1 MHAMDHKACSG
12 FFRKTCRFKL
22 GICLIAGIALPA
34 WSDDGTDLKN
44 WFNDPFFQ
52 VSSAIAACPLP
63 MGPYMREA
71 EIKQEE
77 HGRVERGTSCW
88 MAGRCAKPNAY
99 MYDAD
104 IGKAVQQ
111 KFAQSGA
118 FADTSLWVTVKR
130 KFVWVEGCVADAK
143 QEQALQNLVQSVPE
157 VEHVLVNVMRG
168 SLGKP
173 PYEVRP

>member
-1 MHAMDHKACSG
+1 MDKMARLGASV
-12 FFRKTCRFKL
+12 KTAHLQFVL
-22 GICLIAGIALPA
+22 CLIAGVALPA
-34 WSDDGTDLKN
+34 WSGEGDELKN

-52 VSSAIAACPLP
+52 VSSAIAACPVPL
-63 MGPYMREA
+63 GPYMREA

-104 IGKAVQQ
+104 IGKAVRD
-111 KFAQSGA
+111 KFAQSSA
-118 FADTSLWVTVKR
+118 FSGTSLWVTVKR
-130 KFVWVEGCVADAK
+130 KFVWVEGCIADAK

-157 VEHVLVNVMRG
+157 VEHVLVNVMQG
-168 SLGKP
+168 SSKKP

>member
-1 MHAMDHKACSG
+1 MLKKSVLLSM
-12 FFRKTCRFKL
+12 L
-22 GICLIAGIALPA
+22 LWPVWALCADKP
-34 WSDDGTDLKN
+34 DLQN

-52 VSSAIAACPLP
+52 VRSAIAACPLP
-63 MGPYMREA
+63 LGPYLHEA
-71 EIKQEE
+71 DIRLEE

-111 KFAQSGA
+111 QFAQSTG

-130 KFVWVEGCVADAK
+130 KFVWVEGCVAGAE
-143 QEQALQNLVQSVPE
+143 QEAALQKLLQSVPD
-157 VEHVLVNVMRG
+157 VEHILVNVMQGTG
-168 SLGKP
+168 SKP

>member
-1 MHAMDHKACSG
+1 MSIKNAVIAAALACP
-12 FFRKTCRFKL
+12 
-22 GICLIAGIALPA
+22 ALA
-34 WSDDGTDLKN
+34 WSGDGPELKN

-52 VSSAIAACPLP
+52 VSSAIASCPIPL
-63 MGPYMREA
+63 GPYMREA
-71 EIKQEE
+71 DIKQEE

-104 IGKAVQQ
+104 IGKAVQE
-111 KFAQSGA
+111 KFTQSTA

-130 KFVWVEGCVADAK
+130 KFVWVEGCIASVE
-143 QEQALQNLVQSVPE
+143 QERALENLLQGVPE
-157 VEHVLVNVMRG
+157 VEHILVNVMQG
-168 SLGKP
+168 VGKKP